1 MMSENL
7 KIGVLKI
14 MLHMFVKITWRIL
27 LKVMWLIFV
36 KIIWRKFSPI
46 LALRLLH
53 SAGVV
58 TVVEQLGFAAISDI
72 VMMGGGGLW
81 GGGGGGGGGGLLI
94 MSGGETPWGYGLVC
108 LWPVVAREIG
118 GMQTSIWKDWGEG
131 GCRSCEVREV
141 LHSVILGNCE
151 TSKGVAVYKGWQGR
165 SDKLRNKTYCI
176 ICMILQ
182 DQGRT

>member
-14 MLHMFVKITWRIL
+14 MLHMFVKIIWRIL
-27 LKVMWLIFV
+27 LKVMRLIFV

-72 VMMGGGGLW
+72 VMMGGGGV
-81 GGGGGGGGGGLLI
+81 GGGAANNVRGWNALR
-94 MSGGETPWGYGLVC
+94 
-108 LWPVVAREIG
+108 LWPCLPLTCCCKGNRRNADVDLERLG
-118 GMQTSIWKDWGEG
+118 GRRMPILWSQGNTA
-131 GCRSCEVREV
+131 
-141 LHSVILGNCE
+141 LGNFGSMWDPKRC
-151 TSKGVAVYKGWQGR
+151 SCV
-165 SDKLRNKTYCI
+165 
-176 ICMILQ
+176 
-182 DQGRT
+182 

>member
-14 MLHMFVKITWRIL
+14 MLHMFVKIIWRIL

-72 VMMGGGGLW
+72 VMMGGGR
-81 GGGGGGGGGGLLI
+81 LLI
-94 MSGGETPWGYGLVC
+94 MSGGETPSGYGLVC

-131 GCRSCEVREV
+131 RCRSCEVKEI
-141 LHSVILGNCE
+141 LHSVILDICE
-151 TSKGVAVYKGWQGR
+151 TSKGVAVYKGWHGR
-165 SDKLRNKTYCI
+165 SDILRNKTYCI
-176 ICMILQ
+176 ICMILR